1 MKKLLLLVVII
12 LGLAGFYV
20 GWPALSGYQI
30 SQALKAQDADTLE
43 RKIDFASVRVGIRP
57 LVASEVD
64 KAIDRMQRDGG
75 SLTGA
80 FAAALR
86 KDLAPRIVDAA
97 LNTFVTPDNV
107 VRLVQRGGSV
117 RDMVR
122 QSIAEQTGRGS
133 ARTGPGP
140 AAATAD
146 ADAPRRSGGLSGMIE
161 RLGRP
166 GGNQGAREE
175 APATTTAAAPPASP
189 AMPPTPPAAEASA
202 SAVPMDGM
210 RRPRFSYDNI
220 KHFRITGPFSFEI
233 GFNRNAEASDPE
245 IIAEMAFRGGDWKVI
260 RVIPRIEP

>member
-1 MKKLLLLVVII
+1 MKKLLLLVVVI
-12 LGLAGFYV
+12 LALAGFYV
-20 GWPALSGYQI
+20 GWPAWSGYQI
-30 SQALKAQDADTLE
+30 SEALKTHDAGTLE

-57 LVASEVD
+57 LVASEVE

-122 QSIAEQTGRGS
+122 QSVAEQTGRSGARIGS
-133 ARTGPGP
+133 APG
-140 AAATAD
+140 AAAPD
-146 ADAPRRSGGLSGMIE
+146 ADAPRRSGGLSGMME
-161 RLGRP
+161 RLARP

-175 APATTTAAAPPASP
+175 PPTTSATAPSPPPAP
-189 AMPPTPPAAEASA
+189 VTEASA
-202 SAVPMDGM
+202 SAAPLDGM
-210 RRPRFSYDNI
+210 RRPRFSYANI
-220 KHFRITGPFSFEI
+220 KHFRITGPVSFEI
-233 GFNRNAEASDPE
+233 GFNRNAQASEPE
-245 IIAEMAFRGGDWKVI
+245 VIAEMAFRDGDWKVV
-260 RVIPRIEP
+260 RVIPRIEQ